1 MTGVSWVRWSVVT
14 KTGTVIKF
22 VPIKTPIVVYYY
34 NSVTME
40 QLRSFIRTAVLGIGW
55 YYEALSFHTPT
66 KLIRTKR
73 LHCFIVAP
81 QSSYPVLVGSSWRH
95 EPRRPR
101 SQLTSLCSFITAESR
116 PALFTSNYSSFTLHL
131 RSLVATT
138 RDLYFGIPN
147 KFADRY
153 YYLFS

>member
-40 QLRSFIRTAVLGIGW
+40 QLRSFIRADVLGIGW

-66 KLIRTKR
+66 
-73 LHCFIVAP
+73 
-81 QSSYPVLVGSSWRH
+81 
-95 EPRRPR
+95 
-101 SQLTSLCSFITAESR
+101 
-116 PALFTSNYSSFTLHL
+116 
-131 RSLVATT
+131 
-138 RDLYFGIPN
+138 
-147 KFADRY
+147 
-153 YYLFS
+153 